1 MNKKAKT
8 IIAGILTCSFL
19 ATAGMYNV
27 TEAKTSNADLAK
39 GKQLY
44 TTGIQSLG
52 NGDFKSAA
60 QMFMD
65 AEVKDKDN
73 PLYELLAADTLRY
86 LKQYPAAIRY
96 YTESV
101 EHAGKAKKEVRTKIK
116 SKAYIGLAESYSGNK
131 DDTNAIKYADKAI
144 EEFKTD
150 YRGHYVKGDIF
161 EKNQNTQQ
169 QAIDEYWASLE
180 IDKTQYN
187 PYVKLIK
194 IYNKQGNTDKVI
206 EVYKQAVD
214 YRPVDENMK
223 MSLAQVYISET
234 KKPESKKN
242 YYPDAIEVLKSLTN
256 VNKNNAFAH
265 YYLST
270 IYLLQGEKQKSYE
283 ELSIVNNLNPNLGNK
298 LGREIDAYI
307 KKHGDNIAPKT
318 DVKVDSDGGVTI
330 STGAPKKIPSNPDDE
345 LITLDDKNNDVKPDD
360 KKASGK
366 EDSFISKQVSKLESA
381 MKKEIGA
388 N

>member
-1 MNKKAKT
+1 MNKKAKAV
-8 IIAGILTCSFL
+8 IAGILTCSFL
-19 ATAGMYNV
+19 ATAGMYNI

-96 YTESV
+96 YTEAV

-150 YRGHYVKGDIF
+150 YRGHYVKGNIF
-161 EKNQNTQQ
+161 EKNESTQQ
-169 QAIDEYWASLE
+169 QAIDEYWAALE

-234 KKPESKKN
+234 KKPGSKKN
-242 YYPDAIEVLKSLTN
+242 YYSDAIEVLKSLTN
-256 VNKNNAFAH
+256 VNKNNAYAH

-270 IYLLQGEKQKSYE
+270 IYLLQGEKQKAYE
-283 ELSIVNNLNPNLGNK
+283 ELSVVNTLNLGM
-298 LGREIDAYI
+298 EIDAYI
-307 KKHGDNIAPKT
+307 KKNGGNITPKT
-318 DVKVDSDGGVTI
+318 NVTVDNNGGVTI
-330 STGAPKKIPSNPDDE
+330 STGGSKKMPSNPDDE
-345 LITLDDKNNDVKPDD
+345 LITLDDKNKDVKPDD

-366 EDSFISKQVSKLESA
+366 EDSFIAKQVSKLESA
-381 MKKEIGA
+381 IKKEIGA